1 MCVDHLFHTRHF
13 KDTTFPNPHSIS
25 VRQALISV
33 IWQTRKLRLTEDLLK
48 NTQLMCVC
56 MCMCARDGWGLGF
69 QVSLLP
75 PSSNILS

>member
-1 MCVDHLFHTRHF
+1 MKIILFHRNEY
-13 KDTTFPNPHSIS
+13 DII
-25 VRQALISV
+25 LIIPQQNT